1 MADSKKTV
9 LFDRHTVLAGKG
21 QIVPFAG
28 WLMPLWYQSIS
39 SEHIAVRKTAG
50 LFDCT
55 HMSILGISG
64 KNAQDFLNVLATN
77 DVSILKPG
85 KAQYSYIL
93 NSAGDVIDDVIV
105 YCIGTDNY
113 MMVVNAANEQKVK
126 DWINNVPH
134 IDTEIK
140 DLKNAALPD
149 ARVDIALQG
158 PASAQCLK
166 NIFGI
171 DVGGIKPF
179 TFIQAKTK
187 DIDVIISRT
196 GYTGAKVGFEIF
208 VHPTK
213 APLLWDMILEKG
225 KKLGVIPCGLGAR
238 DSLRIEAGLPL
249 YGHELAGEFNISPFQ
264 AGYGWA
270 VKLQKES
277 FAPTPICAEE
287 ANLESAEKV
296 ASAQSFSAQPQSKL
310 VRGFIGKEAISK
322 KAVDFQT
329 EVARL
334 KFDASK
340 GIRPIR
346 QFDGILDNKGSCIGY
361 VLSCAGVDDKQIVLA
376 LIEKKYNIMGN
387 PVGVYYLARNQSHI
401 QQGRKEKV
409 KAGDSLTADLA
420 GKVVERFEKF

>member
-1 MADSKKTV
+1 MADAKKTV
-9 LFDRHTVLAGKG
+9 LFEKHAALAGKG

-39 SEHIAVRKTAG
+39 IEHNAVRKTAG
-50 LFDCT
+50 LFDCS
-55 HMSILGISG
+55 HMAVLGIAG
-64 KNAQDFLNVLATN
+64 ENAQDFLNILTTN

-93 NSAGDVIDDVIV
+93 NSGGDIIDDVII
-105 YCIGTDNY
+105 YCIADDNY

-126 DWINNVPH
+126 DWIAKVHSEPLLADSKWQ
-134 IDTEIK
+134 IEIK
-140 DLKNAALPD
+140 DLKNAFLPD

-158 PASAQCLK
+158 PASAECLK
-166 NIFGI
+166 NIFGV
-171 DVGGIKPF
+171 DAGKLKSF

-213 APLLWDMILEKG
+213 APMLWDMILEKG
-225 KKLGVIPCGLGAR
+225 KKLGVIGCGLGAR

-249 YGHELAGEFNISPFQ
+249 YGHELAGELNISPFQ

-270 VKLQKES
+270 VKLQK
-277 FAPTPICAEE
+277 PD
-287 ANLESAEKV
+287 
-296 ASAQSFSAQPQSKL
+296 
-310 VRGFIGKEAISK
+310 FIGKKAIEK
-322 KAVDFQT
+322 RAADFKM

-334 KFDASK
+334 EFDGSK
-340 GIRPIR
+340 GVRPIR
-346 QFDGILDNKGSCIGY
+346 QFDGILNNDGICIGFA
-361 VLSCAGVDDKQIVLA
+361 LSCAKVGNQQIVLA
-376 LIEKKYNIMGN
+376 LIEKQYNIIDS
-387 PVGVYYLARNQSHI
+387 PVGVYYLARNQNHI

-409 KAGDSLTADLA
+409 KIGDSLMADLA

>member
-1 MADSKKTV
+1 MADVKKTV
-9 LFDRHTVLAGKG
+9 LFDRHAPSASCEAREGGKS

-39 SEHIAVRKTAG
+39 AEHEAVRRTAG

-55 HMSILGISG
+55 HMAVLQIAG
-64 KNAQDFLNVLATN
+64 KNAQDFLNILTTN
-77 DVSILKPG
+77 DVSTPHLLSVQSCEYLEGAGSMLKPG

-93 NSAGDVIDDVIV
+93 NSIGNIIDDIIV
-105 YCIGTDNY
+105 YCIADDNY

-126 DWINNVPH
+126 DWIAKVHSEPLLADSKWQ
-134 IDTEIK
+134 IVIK
-140 DLKNAALPD
+140 DLKDASLPD
-149 ARVDIALQG
+149 AKVDIALQG

-166 NIFGI
+166 NIFGT
-171 DVGGIKPF
+171 DLGKLKSF
-179 TFIQAKTK
+179 TFTSIETK
-187 DIDVIISRT
+187 DLNLIISRT

-208 VHPTK
+208 VHPSK
-213 APLLWDMILEKG
+213 ATLLWDTILDKG

-270 VKLQKES
+270 VKLQKE
-277 FAPTPICAEE
+277 
-287 ANLESAEKV
+287 N
-296 ASAQSFSAQPQSKL
+296 
-310 VRGFIGKEAISK
+310 FIGKEAIAK
-322 KAVDFQT
+322 KAIDFQT

-334 KFDASK
+334 EFGGGK

-346 QFDGILDNKGSCIGY
+346 QLDGILDSSGICIGH
-361 VLSCAGVDDKQIVLA
+361 VLSCAGVGDRQIMLA
-376 LIEKKYNIMGN
+376 LIEKQYDIIDS
-387 PVGVYYLARNQSHI
+387 PVGIYYLARNQNHI
-401 QQGRKEKV
+401 QQGRQEKV
-409 KAGDSLTADLA
+409 KIGDSLTADLA